1 MTEERV
7 PFTQVHLTGR
17 ERAFIDQAIANREL
31 SGDGFF
37 ARRCQEWIEAETGT
51 FGAILTHSCTA
62 ALEMSALLLEI
73 GPGDEVILPS
83 YTFAS
88 TANAFALRGG
98 VPVFVDIREDTAN
111 LDENLIEDAIT
122 SRTRAIVP
130 VHYAGVACEMDAIE
144 LIARRH
150 GIAIVEDAAQAIGS
164 TWRGRKLGS
173 LGDLGTLSFHETKN
187 VVSGEGGCLLVN
199 RPELMRAAEIIRDK
213 GTDRSRFRRGDTNFY
228 TWQSLGSS
236 YLPSELIA
244 AFLLPQL
251 LEADAITSL
260 RLSRW
265 WTYHDAL
272 IPLEAAGLLRRPII
286 PDGCAHNGHI
296 YFVLMNSRSQRD
308 HALAALNRAGIDAAF
323 HYVPLHSSPA
333 GRLYGRTS
341 GVLSVTDDIAGRL
354 MRLPMSTELT
364 DEQQWRIVELLD
376 QISRKR
382 S

>member
-1 MTEERV
+1 MTEAKV
-7 PFTQVHLTGR
+7 PFTQVYLTGR
-17 ERAFIDQAIANREL
+17 ERAFIDEAITNREL
-31 SGDGFF
+31 SGDGAF

-62 ALEMSALLLEI
+62 ALEMAALLLEI
-73 GPGDEVILPS
+73 APGDEVIMPS
-83 YTFAS
+83 FTFAS

-111 LDENLIEDAIT
+111 LDENLIEAAIT

-144 LIARRH
+144 VIARRH
-150 GIAIVEDAAQAIGS
+150 GLAIVEDAAQAIGS

-173 LGDLGTLSFHETKN
+173 LGDLGALSFHESKN

-199 RPELMRAAEIIRDK
+199 RPELLQSAEIIRDK
-213 GTDRSRFRRGDTNFY
+213 GTDRSRFRRGQTDHY

-251 LEADAITSL
+251 LEADAIRSL

-265 WTYHDAL
+265 SIYHDAL
-272 IPLEAAGLLRRPII
+272 VPLEAAGWLRRPIV
-286 PDGCAHNGHI
+286 PDGCGHNGHI

-308 HALAALNRAGIDAAF
+308 HALAALNRAGIAATF

-341 GVLSVTDDIAGRL
+341 GTLPVTDDIADRL
-354 MRLPMSTELT
+354 MRFPMSTELT
-364 DEQQWRIVELLD
+364 DEQQSRIVALLE
-376 QISRKR
+376 QIFREQS
-382 S
+382 

>member
-1 MTEERV
+1 MTEQKV

-17 ERAFIDQAIANREL
+17 ERAFIDEAIANRKL
-31 SGDGFF
+31 SGDGEF
-37 ARRCQEWIEAETGT
+37 ARRCQEWIEAETET

-62 ALEMSALLLEI
+62 ALEMAALLLEI
-73 GPGDEVILPS
+73 APGDEIIMPS
-83 YTFAS
+83 FTFAS

-98 VPVFVDIREDTAN
+98 VPVFVDIRGDTAN
-111 LDENLIEDAIT
+111 LDENLIEAAIT

-130 VHYAGVACEMDAIE
+130 VHYAGVACEMDVIE
-144 LIARRH
+144 MIARRH
-150 GIAIVEDAAQAIGS
+150 GLAIVEDAAQAIGS
-164 TWRGRKLGS
+164 TWHGRKLGS

-199 RPELMRAAEIIRDK
+199 RPELMQAAEIIRDK
-213 GTDRSRFRRGDTNFY
+213 GTDRSRFRRGQTDFY

-251 LEADAITSL
+251 LEADVITSL

-265 WTYHDAL
+265 WVYHDAL
-272 IPLEAAGLLRRPII
+272 IPLETAGLLRRPII
-286 PDGCAHNGHI
+286 PYGCGHNGHI

-308 HALAALNRAGIDAAF
+308 HALAALNRAGIAATF

-341 GVLSVTDDIAGRL
+341 GTLPVTDDIADRL

-364 DEQQWRIVELLD
+364 DEQQWRIVALLD
-376 QISRKR
+376 QISREC